1 MQTVSGGALI
11 DFVGLAS
18 QTAAAV
24 LLVILFLFLR
34 RLAARRR
41 YFLIWGHAWIAL
53 CVALLALVVM
63 LFGQLQPGGVIGRR
77 GWGPALLCLIYQIGK
92 LEFLVLLLVGTLN
105 YMRGRPS
112 VAFKRSAYLFAA
124 LYAIVS
130 AIRSPS
136 LTAVIFWQTLLVVP
150 VMVYCGISL
159 LTLPASRR
167 NLGSYT
173 TGLSCGAIAALWLVS
188 LLATSTSVIPPDSAT
203 RTVLGLAAGRN
214 SYPDLLLQML
224 LAFGMILILLE
235 SAWRETDNARK
246 ELEIAHA
253 RLLRESFL
261 DTLTGTFNRR
271 AFEEGTGL
279 EEAGASFGAI
289 VVFDLDKF
297 KEVNDT
303 FGHRSGDRLLRHFAT
318 VLRARLR
325 PSDKLYR
332 WGGDEFLLVM
342 PRAKAADAA
351 PRIEAV
357 VRDAPPLKLS
367 EREVSVPVQ
376 ASIGSADYRSAGDIH
391 AAVQRADRA
400 MYAQKRARKG
410 AAA

>member
-1 MQTVSGGALI
+1 M
-11 DFVGLAS
+11 
-18 QTAAAV
+18 
-24 LLVILFLFLR
+24 
-34 RLAARRR
+34 
-41 YFLIWGHAWIAL
+41 
-53 CVALLALVVM
+53 
-63 LFGQLQPGGVIGRR
+63 
-77 GWGPALLCLIYQIGK
+77 
-92 LEFLVLLLVGTLN
+92 
-105 YMRGRPS
+105 
-112 VAFKRSAYLFAA
+112 
-124 LYAIVS
+124 
-130 AIRSPS
+130 
-136 LTAVIFWQTLLVVP
+136 
-150 VMVYCGISL
+150 
-159 LTLPASRR
+159 
-167 NLGSYT
+167 
-173 TGLSCGAIAALWLVS
+173 
-188 LLATSTSVIPPDSAT
+188 
-203 RTVLGLAAGRN
+203 LGLAAGRN
-214 SYPDLLLQML
+214 SYVDLLLQML

-342 PRAKAADAA
+342 PRARAADAA

-400 MYAQKRARKG
+400 MYAQKRARKR